1 MSFLILTGCFKTA
14 RVNSLVG
21 LNPFECT
28 LRVNMSIRLCSR
40 ADCPFA
46 EFTDDLCDVE
56 SVSCVA
62 YWKAR
67 DALTRYFKFA
77 DFRPGQLAALMP
89 VLHGKD
95 VLVRMATG
103 AGKSL
108 CIYLVPLAMGP
119 SAGGVLISPLNG
131 LMDQQVCFTHV
142 GSQLVSSQPQ
152 LFAS

>member
-1 MSFLILTGCFKTA
+1 
-14 RVNSLVG
+14 
-21 LNPFECT
+21 
-28 LRVNMSIRLCSR
+28 MSIQLCCR
-40 ADCPFA
+40 ADCQFA
-46 EFTDDLCDVE
+46 EFTDDLSGVE
-56 SVSCVA
+56 GVSCAA

-67 DALTRYFKFA
+67 DALTKYFKFS

-89 VLHGKD
+89 VLHGRD

-131 LMDQQVCFTHV
+131 LMDQQVCFAHV
-142 GSQLVSSQPQ
+142 GNPLASSQPQ

>member
-1 MSFLILTGCFKTA
+1 
-14 RVNSLVG
+14 
-21 LNPFECT
+21 
-28 LRVNMSIRLCSR
+28 MSIQLCCR

-46 EFTDDLCDVE
+46 EFTDDLCGVE
-56 SVSCVA
+56 GVSCAA

-67 DALTRYFKFA
+67 DPLTKYFKFS

-89 VLHGKD
+89 VLHGRD
-95 VLVRMATG
+95 VLVRLATG

-108 CIYLVPLAMGP
+108 CIYLIPLAMGP

-131 LMDQQVCFTHV
+131 LMDQQVCFAHV
-142 GSQLVSSQPQ
+142 GNPLVSSQPQ